1 MWCWGG
7 HWPEDRHA
15 PILEYSAS
23 FDCFSVRLSMI
34 LSQNSQRRRKE
45 RSTASSRTWAWPRQS
60 GLMSAIFVIFLRYAE
75 SFVRFRAGCWHFVW
89 LQYADNC
96 QQSFSSDA
104 QPSLHTALPAIE
116 ELYTKWEQASA
127 KERYSKF
134 KDALTAA
141 MEKLEEYYER
151 TAASDAHI
159 IAMGML
165 VILLPPIFCLPS
177 FFG

>member
-1 MWCWGG
+1 
-7 HWPEDRHA
+7 
-15 PILEYSAS
+15 
-23 FDCFSVRLSMI
+23 
-34 LSQNSQRRRKE
+34 
-45 RSTASSRTWAWPRQS
+45 
-60 GLMSAIFVIFLRYAE
+60 MSAIFVIFLRYAE

-116 ELYTKWEQASA
+116 KLYTKWEQAAA
-127 KERYSKF
+127 KDRYSKF

-141 MEKLEEYYER
+141 IEKLEEYYER
-151 TAASDAHI
+151 TVASDAHI

-165 VILLPPIFCLPS
+165 VILLLFFAYPAFDSPWPHEKFKHFVKNWPLEQQKKVDVMVKKVVCDFHLAS
-177 FFG
+177 FEQQDLTLL